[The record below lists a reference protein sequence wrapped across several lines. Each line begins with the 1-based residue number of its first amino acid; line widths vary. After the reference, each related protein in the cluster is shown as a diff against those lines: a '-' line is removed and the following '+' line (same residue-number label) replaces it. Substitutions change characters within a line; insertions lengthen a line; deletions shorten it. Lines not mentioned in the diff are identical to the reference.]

1 MTPPTLLNLEIRLRD
16 RELVQYKKHREAD
29 AQSLAIDPPART
41 AGVSRGVPELT
52 RNAGIQLKERLR
64 LRCQCEV
71 LSQPEIVGGT
81 SALEVIELMDSSQRC
96 KDQAAESIRLMNSAR
111 TEAQARLLRN
121 ISFSWLR
128 LAGQIDRY
136 NEFVREQGLH

>member
-1 MTPPTLLNLEIRLRD
+1 MR
-16 RELVQYKKHREAD
+16 
-29 AQSLAIDPPART
+29 SAISTGNCWRA
-41 AGVSRGVPELT
+41 
-52 RNAGIQLKERLR
+52 
-64 LRCQCEV
+64 
-71 LSQPEIVGGT
+71 

-121 ISFSWLR
+121 IYFSWLR